1 MWYVLRVRSGKE
13 EALKE
18 LLGRDFEV
26 LYPSRKKLD
35 VYVNGKKRYSF
46 SLSKDKDISVR
57 GVNIRIRDGEVF
69 TDNDHPDVRVVIS
82 DGESPLRGYL
92 FVKGRYEDILSK
104 TENLLD
110 VVGFLVMGGKVRTLT
125 DEEVSD
131 LQKRVEKGERLKTL
145 LPERGMRVKVVS
157 GEWTGAEGV
166 IEEVYEDL
174 SLKLKLKLWDKT
186 FTATLPLERVILL

>member
-13 EALKE
+13 EVLKE

-26 LYPSRKKLD
+26 LYPSRKKLE
-35 VYVNGKKRYSF
+35 VYVNGRRRYSF
-46 SLSKDKDISVR
+46 SLGRDKDISVR
-57 GVNIRIRDGEVF
+57 GVSIKVRDGEVF
-69 TDNDHPDVRVVIS
+69 TDNSHPDVKVVIS

-92 FVKGRYEDILSK
+92 FVKGRYEDILSR

-131 LQKRVEKGERLKTL
+131 LQKRIEKGERLKTL

-157 GEWTGAEGV
+157 GEWAGAEGV

-174 SLKLKLKLWDKT
+174 SLKLRLKLWDKT

>member
-1 MWYVLRVRSGKE
+1 MWYVLKVRSGKE

-26 LYPSRKKLD
+26 LYPSRKKLN

-69 TDNDHPDVRVVIS
+69 TDNNHPDVRVVIS

-110 VVGFLVMGGKVRTLT
+110 VVGFLIMGGKVRTLT

-174 SLKLKLKLWDKT
+174 SLKLKLRLWDKT
-186 FTATLPLERVILL
+186 FTAILPLERVILL